1 MRSIHERVFV
11 MQQSKISMAFA
22 LVLLCAGCGQQTT
35 VPTPAAT
42 GAATQDA
49 IAQADPDAQCKSW
62 GIQPGSPDFKRCV
75 DGMTEAANAGA
86 GGPQNTEQAQAE
98 MAKMRADMADQGDDI
113 RKQVDDEMKAAAS
126 NPKCVTVSNGTNTS
140 VSCP

>member
-1 MRSIHERVFV
+1 

-22 LVLLCAGCGQQTT
+22 LVLLCAGCRQQSTA
-35 VPTPAAT
+35 PTLAAT
-42 GAATQDA
+42 GTATQGV

-75 DGMTEAANAGA
+75 DGMTEAANAG
-86 GGPQNTEQAQAE
+86 GPQSAEQVQAE
-98 MAKMRADMADQGDDI
+98 MAKMRADMAHQGDDV

>member
-1 MRSIHERVFV
+1 MRSF
-11 MQQSKISMAFA
+11 MKGYF
-22 LVLLCAGCGQQTT
+22 
-35 VPTPAAT
+35 
-42 GAATQDA
+42 
-49 IAQADPDAQCKSW
+49 
-62 GIQPGSPDFKRCV
+62 

-86 GGPQNTEQAQAE
+86 GAGGPQTAEQAQAE
-98 MAKMRADMADQGDDI
+98 MAKMRADMAHQGDDI

>member
-1 MRSIHERVFV
+1 

-22 LVLLCAGCGQQTT
+22 LVLLCAGCGRQTPVT
-35 VPTPAAT
+35 AAPTPAAT
-42 GAATQDA
+42 GAATQGA
-49 IAQADPDAQCKSW
+49 IAQADPEAQCKSW

-86 GGPQNTEQAQAE
+86 GAGGPQTAEQAQAE
-98 MAKMRADMADQGDDI
+98 MAKMRADMAHQGDDI

>member
-1 MRSIHERVFV
+1 
-11 MQQSKISMAFA
+11 MQESKISMAFA
-22 LVLLCAGCGQQTT
+22 FVLLCAGCRQHATA
-35 VPTPAAT
+35 PTPAAT
-42 GAATQDA
+42 GAATQGD

-75 DGMTEAANAGA
+75 DGMTEAANAG
-86 GGPQNTEQAQAE
+86 GPQNAEQAPAE
-98 MAKMRADMADQGDDI
+98 MAKMRADMAHHGDDV